1 MGEVICHPDYLEHHG
16 IKGMK
21 WGIRRYQNEDGS
33 LTSEGRKRYTEI
45 DKNTGFYKNTL
56 DRIDRGTKIGT
67 GIGIATGILT
77 TATAMT
83 ALSPA
88 VISAGAALTAMYA
101 VSGYTHG
108 AVVGGLYGMV
118 ETKRGQKYIE
128 NYDKTHKK

>member
-1 MGEVICHPDYLEHHG
+1 MGEVIYHSDYLEHHG
-16 IKGMK
+16 IKGMR

-33 LTSEGRKRYTEI
+33 LTAEGRKRYTEI
-45 DKNTGFYKNTL
+45 DKETGFYKNTL
-56 DRIDRGTKIGT
+56 ERTEKGAKIGT

-77 TATAMT
+77 TMT
-83 ALSPA
+83 AGALAPEI
-88 VISAGAALTAMYA
+88 ISAGAALTAIYA

-108 AVVGGLYGMV
+108 AVIGGLYGMV